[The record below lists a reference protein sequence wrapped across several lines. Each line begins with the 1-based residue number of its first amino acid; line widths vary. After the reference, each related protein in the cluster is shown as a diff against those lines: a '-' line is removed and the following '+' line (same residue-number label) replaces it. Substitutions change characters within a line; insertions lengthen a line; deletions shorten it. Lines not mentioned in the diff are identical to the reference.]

1 MEYYQDNQDLFELQ
15 ARELSVFRAKAF
27 YLMVSSYGE
36 VLELGGVLERHCWLT
51 RSGRRVG
58 RRHI

>member
-36 VLELGGVLERHCWLT
+36 VLELGGVLERH
-51 RSGRRVG
+51 
-58 RRHI
+58 